1 MNIFVSYRREN
12 LERVRGMVEF
22 LQAQGHTVWAYYKDV
37 PLDVQK
43 DQDRRQTLK
52 LEGLDRAA
60 LLLVLVSPAFEHSHG
75 MAREI
80 IYAQSHGK
88 PILPVIIEPA
98 ELPYSLLGTN
108 YIDISV
114 DFEAGLPLI
123 AERIEQMDLPETTGP
138 THGNNTVRK
147 KLAATLDQE
156 IPIERVFI
164 AYSHKQRPLAK
175 QIYDLLI
182 GNGKAVFYDQKLK
195 AGATWRQTI
204 QKALDD
210 ATHVVVIWTP
220 DAAQSD
226 EVEREVSYALAERKV
241 IVPILSKE
249 IPRLPYHLH
258 GLHYIVLDEDLR
270 MIEQLLLQAIAQ
282 FAADEDIWH

>member
-1 MNIFVSYRREN
+1 MNIFMSYRREN
-12 LERVRGMVEF
+12 LERVRALVEF
-22 LQAQGHTVWAYYKDV
+22 LEAQGHTVWAYYKDV
-37 PLDVQK
+37 PAEIQRIP
-43 DQDRRQTLK
+43 DQRQTLK

-60 LLLVLVSPAFEHSHG
+60 LLLVLVSPAFEQSHG

-98 ELPYSLLGTN
+98 ELPYSLLGTR
-108 YIDISV
+108 YIDISL

-123 AERIEQMDLPETTGP
+123 AERIEEMNLPETSGP

-175 QIYDLLI
+175 QIYDLLV

-220 DAAQSD
+220 DAALSD

-258 GLHYIVLDEDLR
+258 GLHYIVLEDDLT
-270 MIEQLLLQAIAQ
+270 MIEHLLLQAIAQ